1 MAYSDLFSGNMYD
14 FASPFTFSTQLNQI
28 VTNLGLFKIEN
39 HDVNSIA
46 LEKITDV
53 KNLVAP
59 EKMPMHKAIGTVQN
73 VQNLPMLF
81 ISLNTLIL

>member
-53 KNLVAP
+53 NR
-59 EKMPMHKAIGTVQN
+59 HG
-73 VQNLPMLF
+73 
-81 ISLNTLIL
+81 